1 LQHALRAFTAKD
13 RKDIQR
19 AAENYPLTDFYK
31 TEDLLTKLGIG
42 EALITVLNEKGI
54 PTPLAHTML
63 VAPGSR
69 MDVVTVEEIQEHL
82 KSSTIYDRYAK
93 HIDRESAYEI
103 LTQKLEGARKQEE
116 AQLEDEN
123 EDKAKGKE
131 EKSMVEKMVNS
142 SVGRTVVRELT
153 RGLLGVLG
161 LKSTSRRKT
170 GWF

>member
-1 LQHALRAFTAKD
+1 
-13 RKDIQR
+13 
-19 AAENYPLTDFYK
+19 
-31 TEDLLTKLGIG
+31 
-42 EALITVLNEKGI
+42 
-54 PTPLAHTML
+54 
-63 VAPGSR
+63 
-69 MDVVTVEEIQEHL
+69 MDVVTAEEIQEHL